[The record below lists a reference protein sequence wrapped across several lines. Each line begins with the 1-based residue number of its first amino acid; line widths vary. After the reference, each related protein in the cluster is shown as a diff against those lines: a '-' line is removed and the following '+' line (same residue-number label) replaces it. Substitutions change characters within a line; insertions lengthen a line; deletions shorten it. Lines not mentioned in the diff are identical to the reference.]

1 VTLQRQMD
9 ESIDADLDTLLQ
21 PSLVERVR
29 RHGALLLDV
38 DDTILLRERA
48 GGGGPETFSESP
60 SAALLPQL
68 LMRGFRLCLITGH
81 GWKQLESRLIGPLT
95 KQLQLSDR
103 PEAIERLHIYA
114 NRGATKILWD
124 GAGHAVDDAY
134 GARHNLPA
142 GDIEA
147 LNGLLR
153 SLAEQL
159 TSAIE
164 AQPDWYRSTFPR
176 FDFKSLP
183 PTVVEREGAVLV
195 LRPVP
200 TAKHAESGEAVESGG
215 ALDLRDQ
222 LYERGVELLEQGK
235 LSDAYA
241 IARAGRSSIEIT
253 RRGLSK
259 EAAVRNLI
267 AGISASSGDTESQV
281 EESLMYIGDEFFP
294 GGNDYVM
301 PALFPSMLCLSV
313 ESEKAA
319 DGVASIRAAT
329 GRSGPAATEAVLR
342 HFCSVVSL

>member
-1 VTLQRQMD
+1 MD
-9 ESIDADLDTLLQ
+9 ARLIELDTLLD
-21 PSLVERVR
+21 PSLVERVL

-38 DDTILLRERA
+38 DDTILLRERS

-81 GWKQLESRLIGPLT
+81 GWKQLESRLIDPLT
-95 KQLQLSDR
+95 KQRKICDR

-124 GAGHAVDDAY
+124 GALHAVDDAY
-134 GARHNLPA
+134 EARHKLRA

-159 TSAIE
+159 TSEVE
-164 AQPDWYRSTFPR
+164 AQPDWYRSTFPH

-183 PTVVEREGAVLV
+183 PTVAEREGAVLV
-195 LRPVP
+195 LRPIP
-200 TAKHAESGEAVESGG
+200 TAKHAESDESGG

-222 LYERGVELLEQGK
+222 LYERGVELLEQAK
-235 LSDAYA
+235 LSDDYE
-241 IARAGRSSIEIT
+241 IAQAGRSSIEIT
-253 RRGLSK
+253 RRGVSK
-259 EAAVRNLI
+259 EAALRDLI

-281 EESLMYIGDEFFP
+281 EESMVYVGDEFFP
-294 GGNDYVM
+294 GGNDYMM

-313 ESEKAA
+313 ESEKAPE
-319 DGVASIRAAT
+319 GVVSIRAAT
-329 GRSGPAATEAVLR
+329 GRSGPPATEAVLR
-342 HFCSVVSL
+342 HFLNLSV